1 MEKTSLKKR
10 IKNHE
15 SRITKWI
22 RKNPQEAVTLL
33 VIIFLAAFLRLYKID
48 QYMTFLGDEGRD
60 AIIVRRLLVEFDPIL
75 IGPGTSIGNM
85 YLGPLYYYLIA
96 PALFLANLSPV
107 GPSVFVAIIG
117 VITVFLVWYIARS
130 WFGKIAGLSAS
141 LVYALSPT
149 VIVYSTSSWNPN
161 VMPFFALAC
170 IWGIWKIWNSGS
182 YKWLL
187 VLGVSFAFVLQ
198 SHYLGL
204 LLAPVIALFW
214 GLSMLKVRK
223 SKKDVFRFL
232 RWTFAGLAIFIV
244 LMSPLVI
251 FDSRHGWRNFSA
263 MKTFF
268 GQRQT
273 TVSAKPWNALPNII
287 PIWQDVSTR
296 LLGGRTEWVGMW
308 IAVGL
313 SAGLLFVY
321 LKRKFTQLEKQA
333 LLLVV
338 TWLVVGL
345 VGLGLYKQE
354 IYDHYY
360 GFFFP
365 VPYIL
370 FGLTFSKLWEKQNLL
385 RGFLVTIFV
394 LIVYVNLNNNPFRFP
409 PAKHLQR
416 TIEVAK
422 IIKEASMGDRFNLAV
437 VAERNYE
444 DGYQYYLERWR
455 LPVVDIDPQIP
466 GTITEQLFVVCE
478 LPKDKCSPTTNPK
491 AQVANFGWSKIVAT
505 WEQSGV
511 TIFKLEHLEQGDE
524 I

>member
-1 MEKTSLKKR
+1 MEKTPLEKR
-10 IKNHE
+10 IKNYE

-22 RKNPQEAVTLL
+22 RKNPRETITLL

-75 IGPGTSIGNM
+75 VGPGTSIGNM

-107 GPSVFVAIIG
+107 GPSVFVALIG
-117 VITVFLVWYIARS
+117 VITVWMVWYITRS
-130 WFGKIAGLSAS
+130 WFGKAAGIIAS

-161 VMPFFALAC
+161 VMPFFALIC
-170 IWGIWKIWNSGS
+170 IWAIWKLWNSGS

-187 VLGVSFAFVLQ
+187 VLGVSFAFVMQ

-204 LLAPVIALFW
+204 LLVPVLALFW
-214 GLSMLKVRK
+214 ILTLFKVRR
-223 SKKDVFRFL
+223 SKKDL
-232 RWTFAGLAIFIV
+232 YKLLKSSFASLAIFIV

-251 FDSRHGWRNFSA
+251 FDARHGWRNFSA

-268 GQRQT
+268 SERQT
-273 TVSAKPWNALPNII
+273 TVSAKPWSALPNII
-287 PIWQDVSTR
+287 PIWEDVSTR
-296 LLGGRTEWVGMW
+296 LLAGRTEWFGMW
-308 IAVGL
+308 MAGGL
-313 SAGLLFVY
+313 IVAGVFVY
-321 LKRKFTQLEKQA
+321 FRGQFARAQKRA
-333 LLLVV
+333 LFLIVI
-338 TWLVVGL
+338 WLIAAL

-365 VPYIL
+365 APYIL
-370 FGLTFSKLWEKQNLL
+370 LGAVISKFWQKSFLSKVLFIGVFGL
-385 RGFLVTIFV
+385 V
-394 LIVYVNLNNNPFRFP
+394 VYVSLINNPFRFP

-416 TIEVAK
+416 TKDVAQ
-422 IIKEASMGDRFNLAV
+422 IIREASNDEKFNLAV

-455 LPVVDIDPQIP
+455 LPVVDIDPQIQE
-466 GTITEQLFVVCE
+466 TVAEQLFIVCE

-491 AQVANFGWSKIVAT
+491 AQVANFGWSKVVAT

-511 TIFKLEHLEQGDE
+511 TIFKLEHFNPDDE
-524 I
+524 V